1 MQTDPI
7 GYADGMNWYSY
18 VGNDPIN
25 GKDPTGMCKFQDK
38 EDCGGWTFEG
48 DTSDPKKD
56 KKERTFG
63 SYLPGTE
70 AGDDAAQYWALRVV
84 SSEWY
89 EDPTARAGLFF
100 SVLWT
105 DETAVNTALS
115 LGTGGVSAV
124 SHFSRIGYY
133 RYVGPKS
140 LAGSKWLLSSTS
152 SAAPYA
158 SMSAAKQALQLP
170 YLPVAYQAVKV
181 PFWKPVVGPRAV
193 WKNPQW
199 GAGGGKEWYQGFR
212 FPD

>member
-7 GYADGMNWYSY
+7 GYEDGMNWYAY

-25 GKDPTGMCKFQDK
+25 GKDPTGLCKFQDK
-38 EDCGGWTFEG
+38 ENCGGWTFEG

-89 EDPTARAGLFF
+89 EDPTARAGLFL

-105 DETAVNTALS
+105 DQTAGDTLS
-115 LGTGGVSAV
+115 TLGGGGVARGV
-124 SHFSRIGYY
+124 SWAL
-133 RYVGPKS
+133 GP
-140 LAGSKWLLSSTS
+140 
-152 SAAPYA
+152 
-158 SMSAAKQALQLP
+158 AKQWFRLKGSYSRSMGQKTVLTLSFGASP
-170 YLPVAYQAVKV
+170 KYLNKIPTE
-181 PFWKPVVGPRAV
+181 VGRGLNKWVRSIKIPGTSWRTLDPGHLHL
-193 WKNPQW
+193 K
-199 GAGGGKEWYQGFR
+199 K
-212 FPD
+212 